1 MEPTFRH
8 EPDAGLF
15 VAEAG
20 GVEASIVYKRL
31 DEGKLDFES
40 TFVPHALRNQY
51 LGTRL
56 VRYAF
61 EWARANGCMVVPS
74 CWFVRQVMDR
84 EPEWQ
89 GLKAEK

>member
-15 VAEAG
+15 VAESG

-40 TFVPHALRNQY
+40 TFVPHVLRNQY
-51 LGTRL
+51 LGKRL

-61 EWARANGCMVVPS
+61 EWARANGCTVVPS